1 MVAGS
6 RRFDDHEDDCLFVLT
21 PDLTVRREITHHA
34 DFAFRGFDDNPLI
47 TDGATMYVTAYG
59 MPGCGILSFSAIDF
73 ASLNRSPPGHKALA
87 VASDWLYAFFDNSI
101 VALDKTSLQ
110 EQFRFAQGVFDADAS
125 PSDDY
130 GADLAGAVIDD
141 SLIVSDRHASR
152 ATLHVFSLQGQ
163 PRRTVS
169 FEGMGAFF
177 TLVAAHDRLYAVGD
191 DFGCIF
197 VLSSQLEVI
206 HRFKATDVKSDD
218 GEDREVDF
226 FALAKWGDRLVATGY
241 SHLMEIFAM
250 HVVAAGPD

>member
-110 EQFRFAQGVFDADAS
+110 EQFRFAQDVFVGD
-125 PSDDY
+125 
-130 GADLAGAVIDD
+130 DLAGAVLGN
-141 SLIVSDRHASR
+141 SLIVSNRYASR

-169 FEGMGAFF
+169 FEGMNFILR
-177 TLVAAHDRLYAVGD
+177 LVAAHDRLYAVGEN
-191 DFGCIF
+191 CQRIF
-197 VLSSQLEVI
+197 VLSSYLEVI
-206 HRFKATDVKSDD
+206 HRFKAKAVKSDAGQD
-218 GEDREVDF
+218 KKVDF
-226 FALAKWGDRLVATGY
+226 YTLAKWGDRLVATGV
-241 SHLMEIFAM
+241 SWDAI
-250 HVVAAGPD
+250 HVVAAGPE